1 MKNGGKNLKKTGYES
16 EKSVTFLAEKIIEN
30 ALNLRATDVHI
41 EPREDHTLVR
51 FRIHGTL
58 QDFEKLPPIY
68 SKKLAKHFKSL
79 GELDFGEKI
88 FSQTAKI
95 KHGKANI
102 RISVSP
108 TFLGE
113 KITLRVMSA
122 KHKVR
127 SLEEIGLWGDN
138 LRRVRQAIRQPS
150 GILITIGA
158 GKNNTNFA
166 ILNEII
172 SSEKNIVTVEKHI
185 EKGISKI
192 NQTEVKPRIGLDYP
206 QATKAA
212 LSQNPDVILID
223 DLRDKKTAELAFD
236 ASSRGKFVIISLP
249 VQKTSEAIPYLE
261 FLGVPS
267 FMIATNVLAII
278 SQKLIRTVSPQAVV
292 FQKINKT
299 ESKVL
304 LNEFKI
310 SASHLNNLEKS
321 AKKYF
326 EGKKLRTNQDLIVEI
341 PVIDEKFAK
350 TAFIGLTGIFEVVSF
365 LDGKFGRELKN
376 LVSLKPNSAEIEDFL
391 EDFDFSTLKIDG
403 IVKALQGQTT
413 IKEVIRQTGY

>member
-16 EKSVTFLAEKIIEN
+16 EKSVAFLAEKIIEN

-51 FRIHGTL
+51 FRIHGAL

-88 FSQTAKI
+88 FFQTAKI

-113 KITLRVMSA
+113 KITLRVMSS

-172 SSEKNIVTVEKHI
+172 SSKKNIVTVEKHI

-278 SQKLIRTVSPQAVV
+278 SQKLIRTVSPQAVI
-292 FQKINKT
+292 FKKISKT

-326 EGKKLRTNQDLIVEI
+326 EGKKLRTNQDLTTEKSEFTQRLQRENI
-341 PVIDEKFAK
+341 P
-350 TAFIGLTGIFEVVSF
+350 
-365 LDGKFGRELKN
+365 
-376 LVSLKPNSAEIEDFL
+376 
-391 EDFDFSTLKIDG
+391 KIN
-403 IVKALQGQTT
+403 
-413 IKEVIRQTGY
+413 